1 MKKKKGKVKV
11 LAPYPELELSV
22 KTRVYPSESQ
32 EKVEQAIKNI
42 FPEVNLEVAQNERG
56 EKYLFGTKKGGASI
70 LKKFYIQLRS
80 QRILDVA
87 RKKLI
92 GNMVGETTAILLHK
106 QAAFMS
112 KVNFC
117 GFEDVGPLGGIE
129 VAITSSDIQ
138 TVIDWLAPQTVKGK
152 EVKMV
157 TDIQF

>member
-1 MKKKKGKVKV
+1 M
-11 LAPYPELELSV
+11 APYPELELRV
-22 KTRVYPSESQ
+22 KTRVYPSEEQ
-32 EKVEQAIKNI
+32 EKVEQAIKNL
-42 FPEVNLEVAQNERG
+42 FPEINLEIDQNKRG
-56 EKYLFGTKKGGASI
+56 EKYLFGIKKGGAGL
-70 LKKFYIQLRS
+70 LKKIYIQLRN

-92 GNMVGETTAILLHK
+92 GNMAGETTDILLRK

-117 GFEDVGPLGGIE
+117 DFEDVGPLGEIE
-129 VAITSSDIQ
+129 VTIISPDIQ

>member
-1 MKKKKGKVKV
+1 M
-11 LAPYPELELSV
+11 APYPELELSV
-22 KTRVYPSESQ
+22 KTRVYPSENQ

-42 FPEVNLEVAQNERG
+42 FPEVNLEVEQNERG
-56 EKYLFGTKKGGASI
+56 EKYLFGTKKGGAGL
-70 LKKFYIQLRS
+70 LKKIYIQLRS

-92 GNMVGETTAILLHK
+92 RNIAGETTDILLHK

-117 GFEDVGPLGGIE
+117 AFEDAGPLGGIE
-129 VAITSSDIQ
+129 VIITSPDIQ

>member
-1 MKKKKGKVKV
+1 MV
-11 LAPYPELELSV
+11 PYLELELSI
-22 KTRVYPSESQ
+22 KTRIYPSEEQ
-32 EKVEQAIKNI
+32 EKVEQTIKNI
-42 FPEVNLEVAQNERG
+42 FPDVNVEVEQNERG
-56 EKYLFGTKKGGASI
+56 EKYLFGSKKGGADL
-70 LKKFYIQLRS
+70 LKKIYIQLRN

-87 RKKLI
+87 RKKLV
-92 GNMVGETTAILLHK
+92 GNMVGETTDILLHK

-117 GFEDVGPLGGIE
+117 DFEDAGPLKGIE
-129 VAITSSDIQ
+129 VTITSQIIQ